1 MFYFCSHKQD
11 VTQFAMRK
19 LLKILLLFLLLSP
32 LANLAQAQDVSIEL
46 PSVLKRAVAK
56 WGYVIDEKGDTIYK
70 VILNNIIVYPPEKF
84 KNKEEEELYWRT
96 VRDVRRTLPYAK
108 LINRTLQETYEYIE
122 TFPTQKEKED
132 YLKRFE
138 KEVFNQYKPEMKK
151 LTKNQGKTLIKL
163 VNRET
168 NQKSYYIIKAFMG
181 TFRAGFW
188 QTFGRFFG
196 VNMKDGYSPNS
207 NKKDAM
213 LERICVRIEQ
223 GIL

>member
-1 MFYFCSHKQD
+1 
-11 VTQFAMRK
+11 MRSI
-19 LLKILLLFLLLSP
+19 LKIALLFLLLSP
-32 LANLAQAQDVSIEL
+32 LASVAQAQDAAAGIEL
-46 PSVLKRAVAK
+46 PSVRKRAVAK
-56 WGYVIDEKGDTIYK
+56 WGYVLNAKGDTIYK
-70 VILNNIIVYPPEKF
+70 VILNNIIVYPEEKF
-84 KNKEEEELYWRT
+84 RNKEEEELYWRN
-96 VRDVRRTLPYAK
+96 VRDVRKTLPYAK

-138 KEVFNQYKPEMKK
+138 KQVFNQYKPEMKK

-188 QTFGRFFG
+188 HTFGRFFG
-196 VNMKDGYSPNS
+196 VNMKDGYAPSS
-207 NKKDAM
+207 NHHDAM

-223 GIL
+223 GTL

>member
-1 MFYFCSHKQD
+1 MSKH
-11 VTQFAMRK
+11 
-19 LLKILLLFLLLSP
+19 LKILLLFLLLSAS
-32 LANLAQAQDVSIEL
+32 ANVVQAQDEGGVVL
-46 PSVLKRAVAK
+46 PSVLKHAVAK
-56 WGYVIDEKGDTIYK
+56 WGYVIDAKGDTIYK
-70 VILNNIIVYPPEKF
+70 VIMNNIIVYPEETF
-84 KNKEEEELYWRT
+84 RNKEEEEIYWRT
-96 VRDVRRTLPYAK
+96 VRDVRKTLPYAK
-108 LINRTLQETYEYIE
+108 LINRTLQETYEFIE
-122 TFPTQKEKED
+122 TFPTQKEKEN
-132 YLKRFE
+132 YLRRFE

-207 NKKDAM
+207 NRKDAM
-213 LERICVRIEQ
+213 LERICVKIEQ
-223 GIL
+223 GKL

>member
-1 MFYFCSHKQD
+1 M
-11 VTQFAMRK
+11 
-19 LLKILLLFLLLSP
+19 LLSAI
-32 LANLAQAQDVSIEL
+32 ANVAQAQDEGGVVL
-46 PSVLKRAVAK
+46 PSVLKHAVAK
-56 WGYVIDEKGDTIYK
+56 WGYVIDAKGDTIYK
-70 VILNNIIVYPPEKF
+70 VIMNNIIVYPEETF
-84 KNKEEEELYWRT
+84 RNKEEEEIYWRT
-96 VRDVRRTLPYAK
+96 VRDVRKTLPYAK
-108 LINRTLQETYEYIE
+108 LINRTLQETYEFIE
-122 TFPTQKEKED
+122 TFPTQKEKEN

-207 NKKDAM
+207 NRKDAM

-223 GIL
+223 GKL

>member
-1 MFYFCSHKQD
+1 
-11 VTQFAMRK
+11 MRK
-19 LLKILLLFLLLSP
+19 YLKILLLLLL
-32 LANLAQAQDVSIEL
+32 LAPVARVARAQEAGGIVL
-46 PSVLKRAVAK
+46 PSVIKRAVAK
-56 WGYVIDEKGDTIYK
+56 WGYVVNEKGDTIYK
-70 VILNNIIVYPPEKF
+70 VILNNIIVYPEEKF
-84 KNKEEEELYWRT
+84 RNKEEEELYWRN
-96 VRDVRRTLPYAK
+96 VRDVRKTLPYAK

-122 TFPTQKEKED
+122 TFPTQKEKEE
-132 YLKRFE
+132 YLRRFE
-138 KEVFNQYKPEMKK
+138 REVFNQYKPEMKK

-196 VNMKDGYSPNS
+196 VNMKDGYSPGS
-207 NKKDAM
+207 NRRDAM

-223 GIL
+223 GVL

>member
-1 MFYFCSHKQD
+1 M
-11 VTQFAMRK
+11 
-19 LLKILLLFLLLSP
+19 ILLFAP
-32 LANLAQAQDVSIEL
+32 LANEAIAQESIEL
-46 PSVLKRAVAK
+46 PSVRKSAVAK
-56 WGYVIDEKGDTIYK
+56 WGFVVANNGDTIYK
-70 VILNNIIVYPPEKF
+70 VIMNNIIVYPPERF
-84 KNKEEEELYWRT
+84 KSKEDEEYYWRT

-196 VNMKDGYSPNS
+196 VNMRDGYNPNS
-207 NKKDAM
+207 NRNDAM
-213 LERICVRIEQ
+213 IERICVRIEQ
-223 GIL
+223 GII

>member
-1 MFYFCSHKQD
+1 
-11 VTQFAMRK
+11 MRK
-19 LLKILLLFLLLSP
+19 LFKILLLLLLFAP
-32 LANLAQAQDVSIEL
+32 LANEAIAQESIEL
-46 PSVLKRAVAK
+46 PSVRKSAVAK
-56 WGYVIDEKGDTIYK
+56 WGFVVANNGDTIYK
-70 VILNNIIVYPPEKF
+70 VIMNNIIVYPPERF
-84 KNKEEEELYWRT
+84 KSKEDEEYYWRT

-196 VNMKDGYSPNS
+196 VNMRDGYNPNS
-207 NKKDAM
+207 NRNDAM
-213 LERICVRIEQ
+213 IERICVRIEQ
-223 GIL
+223 GII

>member
-1 MFYFCSHKQD
+1 MSKY
-11 VTQFAMRK
+11 
-19 LLKILLLFLLLSP
+19 LKILLLFLLLSAS
-32 LANLAQAQDVSIEL
+32 ANVAQAQDEGGVVL
-46 PSVLKRAVAK
+46 PSVLKHAVAK
-56 WGYVIDEKGDTIYK
+56 WGYVINAKGDTIYK
-70 VILNNIIVYPPEKF
+70 VIMNNIIVYPEETF
-84 KNKEEEELYWRT
+84 RNKEEEEIYWRT
-96 VRDVRRTLPYAK
+96 VRDVRKTLPYAK
-108 LINRTLQETYEYIE
+108 LINRTLQETYEFIE
-122 TFPTQKEKED
+122 TFPTQKEKEN
-132 YLKRFE
+132 YLRRFE

-207 NKKDAM
+207 NRKDAM

-223 GIL
+223 GIIS

>member
-1 MFYFCSHKQD
+1 MLLAP
-11 VTQFAMRK
+11 FANVAR
-19 LLKILLLFLLLSP
+19 
-32 LANLAQAQDVSIEL
+32 AQDGVIEL

-56 WGYVIDEKGDTIYK
+56 WGYVVDEKGDTIYK
-70 VILNNIIVYPPEKF
+70 VIMNTIIVYPPEKF
-84 KNKEEEELYWRT
+84 KNKDEEELYWRT
-96 VRDVRRTLPYAK
+96 VRDVRKTLPYAK

-196 VNMKDGYSPNS
+196 VNMRDGYSPSS
-207 NKKDAM
+207 NRKDAM

>member
-1 MFYFCSHKQD
+1 ML
-11 VTQFAMRK
+11 FAP
-19 LLKILLLFLLLSP
+19 F
-32 LANLAQAQDVSIEL
+32 ANVAHADEDSSIEL
-46 PSVLKRAVAK
+46 PSVRKSAVAK
-56 WGYVIDEKGDTIYK
+56 WGFVVADNGDTIYK
-70 VILNNIIVYPPEKF
+70 VIMNNIIVYPPERF
-84 KNKEEEELYWRT
+84 KDKEEEEYYWRT

-122 TFPTQKEKED
+122 TFSSQKEKED

-196 VNMKDGYSPNS
+196 VNMREGFHPSTNR
-207 NKKDAM
+207 NDAM
-213 LERICVRIEQ
+213 IERICVRIEQ
-223 GIL
+223 GIIN